1 VSLSVVN
8 KLQAKM
14 GSGESERKI
23 DNLLRLSTSTSYDLK
38 KDDRPWSGLVTGLEL
53 RPGPA
58 VSMRWNARHD
68 AYGGAIESSTITAS
82 LDLRG
87 EPSSASAEPWED
99 RVARTDSPAE
109 QLRRELEAKSIGS
122 LPGDK
127 VWDASLAFRYSRGAD
142 PDNASYWVDAGVALS
157 PARRWRLNYAV
168 HYDLKES
175 EVASQEY
182 TIYRD
187 LHCWEAQFTRR
198 YYEGE
203 WQYYFRISVKALPE
217 IQAESGRKF
226 LQRSVR

>member
-1 VSLSVVN
+1 
-8 KLQAKM
+8 
-14 GSGESERKI
+14 
-23 DNLLRLSTSTSYDLK
+23 
-38 KDDRPWSGLVTGLEL
+38 
-53 RPGPA
+53 
-58 VSMRWNARHD
+58 MRWNARHD
-68 AYGGAIESSTITAS
+68 AYGGAIESSTVTAS

-87 EPSSASAEPWED
+87 TPSVATAEPWED
-99 RVARTDSPAE
+99 RVGRTDSPAE
-109 QLRRELEAKSIGS
+109 DLRRELEAKSIGT
-122 LPGDK
+122 LPGDRT
-127 VWDASLAFRYSRGAD
+127 WDASLAFRYSRGAD
-142 PDNASYWVDAGVALS
+142 PDNASYWVDGGVAFS
-157 PARRWRLNYAV
+157 PSRRWRLNYAV

-226 LQRSVR
+226 LQRSVRSECPYYTAITTVSEKGPIIGAFRTIPIDNMWGVL